1 MKLNNEYAKVK
12 NLESPGRHPLFAQ
25 HDESMQKISQ
35 TLGKESLATSSQY
48 SSLEPRLSGPSR
60 VPSSMD
66 KARALAL
73 FSVCTI
79 LLFADQNLM
88 SPNLTAIAKEFN
100 FDDEQRDKKLGGEI
114 ALAFFVLGAPASYLV
129 GCLGDAYNRT
139 KLFAVTV
146 CIGELGCILTY
157 WVQTYSQLYLCRA
170 VTGFS
175 VGGALPLIYS
185 ILGDLFP
192 SDERHRVGALV
203 GIGTGAG
210 ISLGQCIAGFL
221 GPTFGWRLPFLV
233 IGLPAVF
240 CALAVWLFVPD
251 PERGAMEEAMRQRN
265 RNNESEE
272 DQDVESC
279 SPFVEMVSLEERV
292 DQYTQ
297 DGDKLAILS
306 NDPELN
312 WMGFWATFVSIVS
325 TPTVRLALLQGG
337 PGCVPWGIVNM
348 YLNDFLSENRGMTV
362 EVATL
367 TVLFFGLGNFVGMLM
382 GGFGATYLYR
392 IDPRYPPLL
401 AGSAAILGCFPF
413 WMLLNWIDNNTLFL
427 WTALVAWFAGGA
439 SGVTGPI
446 IKAQLQNV
454 TLPQERGQAFALFNT
469 TDDFGRGLGPVFVAA
484 MISRLGGRTN
494 AFNIGVFG
502 WVICG
507 IINLGV
513 YFTIQE
519 DEARVQAKIVASLSF
534 KKEETGLDVDSS
546 PSPAWTGSHTESL
559 GTTLRK
565 RSFEQGRDSSS
576 SSSNYH
582 D

>member
-1 MKLNNEYAKVK
+1 MKLINDYVRVDK
-12 NLESPGRHPLFAQ
+12 LESPRRLPPAEQPNDYTQTGSQPFTG
-25 HDESMQKISQ
+25 ESSSSISQ
-35 TLGKESLATSSQY
+35 CAGIEHQSSG
-48 SSLEPRLSGPSR
+48 SSYI
-60 VPSSMD
+60 PSSVD
-66 KARALAL
+66 KIRAVIL

-100 FDDEQRDKKLGGEI
+100 FNDEQRDKKLGGEI

-129 GCLGDAYNRT
+129 GSLGDTYNRT
-139 KLFAVTV
+139 KLFAATV
-146 CIGELGCILTY
+146 CIGELGCVLTY
-157 WVQTYSQLYLCRA
+157 WVQSYSQLYVCRA

-233 IGLPAVF
+233 IGAPAMG

-251 PERGAMEEAMRQRN
+251 PERGGMEQAVRQAQREKPDTVS
-265 RNNESEE
+265 RDAESG
-272 DQDVESC
+272 
-279 SPFVEMVSLEERV
+279 SPFVEMVRLEEHGHE
-292 DQYTQ
+292 DTQ
-297 DGDKLAILS
+297 DEEIDAVASYDPKLT
-306 NDPELN
+306 
-312 WMGFWATFVSIVS
+312 WMRFWSTFVSIVS
-325 TPTVRLALLQGG
+325 TPTVRLALLQGI
-337 PGCVPWGIVNM
+337 PGCIPWGIMNM
-348 YLNDFLSENRGMTV
+348 FLNDFLSEDRGMTV

-367 TVLFFGLGNFVGMLM
+367 TLLFFGLGNFVGMLV

-413 WMLLNWIDNNTLFL
+413 WMLLNWIDNSTLFL
-427 WTALVAWFAGGA
+427 WTALVSWFAGVA

-454 TLPQERGQAFALFNT
+454 TLPRERGQAFALFNT
-469 TDDFGRGLGPVFVAA
+469 TDDFGRGLGPVFVAS
-484 MISRLGGRTN
+484 MIARLGGRTK
-494 AFNIGVFG
+494 AFNVGVLG
-502 WVICG
+502 WIICG
-507 IINLGV
+507 FLNLGV
-513 YFTIQE
+513 FFTILE
-519 DEARVQAKIVASLSF
+519 DEARLQAKVVASLSL
-534 KKEETGLDVDSS
+534 KKDDSNLGEVAS
-546 PSPAWTGSHTESL
+546 SSSSL
-559 GTTLRK
+559 TLPNAEAFSTTLRK
-565 RSFEQGRDSSS
+565 RSFEQARESSANT
-576 SSSNYH
+576 NYH